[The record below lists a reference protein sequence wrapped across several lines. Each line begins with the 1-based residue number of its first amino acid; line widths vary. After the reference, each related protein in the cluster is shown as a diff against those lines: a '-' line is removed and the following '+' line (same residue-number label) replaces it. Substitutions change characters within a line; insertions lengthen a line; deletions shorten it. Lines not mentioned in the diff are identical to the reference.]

1 MALTSTHSSLRN
13 REQKKR
19 PDDAPQERPVAMD
32 VDERRVSRK
41 RDIPSKTSAPA
52 MALGLFFYGWP
63 LNGQPGSGHHRLAA
77 ARSLSSSD
85 RVAVASPWIS
95 SVLERLS
102 HPSAASRCLCIH
114 CQAAVRP
121 TPIGTAGGVKLL
133 GACACHWRIRKQ
145 NARPQPST
153 PDELG
158 SSFVRGAEFDFS
170 TLSRSP

>member
-63 LNGQPGSGHHRLAA
+63 LNGQPRDYRDQCDTIASLPPGATHR
-77 ARSLSSSD
+77 
-85 RVAVASPWIS
+85 
-95 SVLERLS
+95 
-102 HPSAASRCLCIH
+102 
-114 CQAAVRP
+114 
-121 TPIGTAGGVKLL
+121 
-133 GACACHWRIRKQ
+133 
-145 NARPQPST
+145 
-153 PDELG
+153 
-158 SSFVRGAEFDFS
+158 
-170 TLSRSP
+170 

>member
-63 LNGQPGSGHHRLAA
+63 LNGQPRDY
-77 ARSLSSSD
+77 RD
-85 RVAVASPWIS
+85 RVIRSRRCRQEQPIADGSRAPGGSRAAPCFSEPWS
-95 SVLERLS
+95 A
-102 HPSAASRCLCIH
+102 PSAASSL
-114 CQAAVRP
+114 
-121 TPIGTAGGVKLL
+121 TK
-133 GACACHWRIRKQ
+133 
-145 NARPQPST
+145 
-153 PDELG
+153 
-158 SSFVRGAEFDFS
+158 
-170 TLSRSP
+170 TLRWSVVA